1 MKMTKL
7 NPQKIFYESLQRV
20 NKMKYIWILLLT
32 PLLAQTT
39 FTEAEAL
46 EMIKARDAQ
55 WEGKIE
61 KADSLISSQKVL
73 INDYE
78 SLIEKLEESSNVDSL
93 LLEAKDS
100 QIKLLKVRDEMNEKL
115 VRLVEPK
122 WYENQ
127 YLWLGIGFILGKI

>member
-1 MKMTKL
+1 
-7 NPQKIFYESLQRV
+7 
-20 NKMKYIWILLLT
+20 MKYFWILLLT

-73 INDYE
+73 ISDYE

-93 LLEAKDS
+93 LIEAKDS
-100 QIKLLKVRDEMNEKL
+100 QITLLKARDKMNDKL
-115 VRLVEPK
+115 VNLIEPK

>member
-1 MKMTKL
+1 
-7 NPQKIFYESLQRV
+7 
-20 NKMKYIWILLLT
+20 MKYIWILLLT

-100 QIKLLKVRDEMNEKL
+100 QIKLLKARDEMNEKL

-122 WYENQ
+122 WYESQ

>member
-1 MKMTKL
+1 
-7 NPQKIFYESLQRV
+7 
-20 NKMKYIWILLLT
+20 MKYFWILLLT

-73 INDYE
+73 ISDYE
-78 SLIEKLEESSNVDSL
+78 SLIEKLEESSNVD
-93 LLEAKDS
+93 
-100 QIKLLKVRDEMNEKL
+100 
-115 VRLVEPK
+115 
-122 WYENQ
+122 
-127 YLWLGIGFILGKI
+127 

>member
-1 MKMTKL
+1 
-7 NPQKIFYESLQRV
+7 
-20 NKMKYIWILLLT
+20 MKYIWILLLT

-46 EMIKARDAQ
+46 KMIKARDAQ

-73 INDYE
+73 INNYE

-93 LLEAKDS
+93 LIEAKDS
-100 QIKLLKVRDEMNEKL
+100 QIKLLKARDEMNEKL
-115 VRLVEPK
+115 VKLVEPK

-127 YLWLGIGFILGKI
+127 YLWLFIGFILGKI

>member
-73 INDYE
+73 ISDYE
-78 SLIEKLEESSNVDSL
+78 SLIEKFEESSNVDSL
-93 LLEAKDS
+93 LIEAKDS
-100 QIKLLKVRDEMNEKL
+100 QIKLLKARDEMNEKL
-115 VRLVEPK
+115 VKLVEPK

-127 YLWLGIGFILGKI
+127 YLWLLIGFILGKI

>member
-20 NKMKYIWILLLT
+20 NKMRYIWILLLT

-100 QIKLLKVRDEMNEKL
+100 QIKLLKARDEMNEKL